1 MGIFGSR
8 SFDCAV
14 QGCQATTQQPFKEG
28 HTANWDFFQGK
39 CATHGKWAVCRTH
52 GYPYI
57 KSGTGWYKHIW
68 GDWNQVQKREICP
81 VCWWETPEGRDRAE
95 AQRRNA
101 ERERLEQEIL
111 TEREA
116 AFRSQGY
123 DSEAATALA
132 RRQLREQDSKA
143 GERWDA
149 YSIRHEREAVE
160 LQRKLEVGQAARC
173 PTCGR
178 YVAASQWV
186 ILDHERHLVEYEYG
200 LCPGSGT
207 LAER

>member
-1 MGIFGSR
+1 MKPRETWSKPALSASLTHSAATAPLSGSTTAPICCDNLPRSQVALFPDETRSGGTSMGIFGSR

-101 ERERLEQEIL
+101 ERERLEQEFL
-111 TEREA
+111 AEREA

-123 DSEAATALA
+123 DSEA
-132 RRQLREQDSKA
+132 
-143 GERWDA
+143 
-149 YSIRHEREAVE
+149 
-160 LQRKLEVGQAARC
+160 
-173 PTCGR
+173 
-178 YVAASQWV
+178 
-186 ILDHERHLVEYEYG
+186 
-200 LCPGSGT
+200 
-207 LAER
+207 